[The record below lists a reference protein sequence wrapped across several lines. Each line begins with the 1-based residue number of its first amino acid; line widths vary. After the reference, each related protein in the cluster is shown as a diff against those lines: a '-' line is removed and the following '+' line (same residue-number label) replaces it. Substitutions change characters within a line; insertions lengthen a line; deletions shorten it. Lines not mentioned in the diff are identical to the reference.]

1 VASISIFSLD
11 QLLHQTDDN
20 LKKGFRAIKMKVG
33 RSRLS
38 EDLERDRAMRDHL
51 GADFP
56 LMVDANMRWS
66 VDEAIRAA
74 RGLSEFAV
82 YWLEEPTIPDGER
95 GFAGRPECTLP
106 ETEPG

>member
-1 VASISIFSLD
+1 LNAEASTF
-11 QLLHQTDDN
+11 
-20 LKKGFRAIKMKVG
+20 A
-33 RSRLS
+33 
-38 EDLERDRAMRDHL
+38 LEASRDRYFSPENYRSL
-51 GADFP
+51 
-56 LMVDANMRWS
+56 VDANMRWS